1 MANLYSSLQAVC
13 DLEGMAELDARLMKL
28 LETIMRAEGDAGTAL
43 HPFHGV
49 TYPFSAGLALRIA
62 RFHAR
67 SQAPV
72 VDSWRPLY
80 SLNALLL
87 LPSARTA
94 HPRMLRVAYMLDT
107 LANGTISQYV
117 ASLLGS
123 HDRRLVEPYVYIL
136 QVYTPLYIHISTPAY
151 RSIFLTT

>member
-1 MANLYSSLQAVC
+1 MAKLYSSLQAVC
-13 DLEGMAELDARLMKL
+13 DFEGTAELDARLMKL
-28 LETIMRAEGDAGTAL
+28 LETMMRAEGDAGVAL
-43 HPFHGV
+43 HPFHSV
-49 TYPFSAGLALRIA
+49 TFPFSTSLALRIA

-80 SLNALLL
+80 SLNALL

-117 ASLLGS
+117 ASLLAS

-136 QVYTPLYIHISTPAY
+136 QVYRYFSRYIYLYIYLYIY
-151 RSIFLTT
+151 I

>member
-1 MANLYSSLQAVC
+1 MANLYLSLQAVC

-123 HDRRLVEPYVYIL
+123 HDRRLVEPYVYIF
-136 QVYTPLYIHISTPAY
+136 QVYIHLFMYIYLYMHT
-151 RSIFLTT
+151 